1 MTHIRPLCR
10 LALAGAIVL
19 AALLQ
24 PARADDI
31 DIYSIPSTEGLRP
44 NVLIMLDNSANW
56 SASIPTPLCSV
67 VGANVK
73 VSSPNKEE
81 GTKMGAQKCA
91 LYRLIDSL
99 SVADLGQFNFAVML
113 FNESPDSSG
122 YPRKAFINVTTAA
135 QKVELLNLISGL
147 GINADKTNNASTAE
161 SFYEAYQWFSGSAV
175 HLGSRTAGKH
185 DSAAFADSSK
195 TRYLPPGTGCAKN
208 HIIYL
213 ANGSPQDN
221 DNTALALLQR
231 LYPGATRTRIP
242 VAENVTNSDEANWAD
257 EFARF
262 FNSAADLDGAT
273 EGSQNINVHTIAV
286 TGASSDGNYPNF
298 IRWIAREG
306 GGLYEQASNSDS
318 IVLAMNKILNQIRA
332 SNSVF
337 SSASLPVSA
346 NTQGTYLNQVFIGM
360 FRPDGNALPRWVGN
374 LKQYQFVY
382 DAQLDSLQL
391 ADVSNQPAVSAATGF
406 IISSATSFWT
416 KPSNFWIKVEES
428 SGGKYSRSDAP
439 DGEKVEKGGIAQ
451 WLRTTYWETR
461 AARPIYTCIGSGCD
475 GGGSGIDLASAGSS
489 YDFQTSNSS
498 LTEAMLGVGSSTQR
512 DNVIRWIRGRE
523 NVTSTNVANDSV
535 ARDQLGQAPDG
546 VTVRPSIHGD
556 VLHARPVA
564 INYGGTRGVVV
575 FYGSNDGLLRA
586 VNGNQTGTGAGTEMW
601 AFVAP
606 DHFAAL
612 NRLRE
617 NAPEVRYPSTP
628 STSLTA
634 ARRDYFFDGPIG
646 AFQNTATSEVQ
657 IFPGMRRGG
666 RTVFGFSV
674 SNPDRPRL
682 LWRVGNDTT
691 GYANLGQT
699 WSMPR
704 VVMVKGRTDPLLI
717 MGGGYDN
724 GAEDVSPAGTT
735 TIGRGVYAINMRT
748 GERLAWLPTD
758 YSVPADVAVLDS
770 DGDGYVDRAY
780 VVDVRAQVYR
790 LDIEN
795 AAGEGRDP
803 ADWVITKI
811 AAVNDG
817 TGGLDGTRKVFFA
830 PDLVLTRNYTTLLFG
845 TGDREKPLATT
856 SNDRFYVL
864 KDAKVSKGEP
874 STVTLTTDAA
884 LAALGADGAGIDPEG
899 CSYSFGTNGERVI
912 NQPITFGGITYF
924 STNRPLPPG
933 GGSCSRAQNRSYS
946 VPLVCRP
953 PTFRNLVGDGLPPSP
968 VVGYVDVGGGKLVPF
983 VIGGPNEKNS
993 AIEVNRAQIL
1003 IPGKR
1008 KRSYWFID
1016 NRDR

>member
-1 MTHIRPLCR
+1 
-10 LALAGAIVL
+10 
-19 AALLQ
+19 
-24 PARADDI
+24 
-31 DIYSIPSTEGLRP
+31 
-44 NVLIMLDNSANW
+44 
-56 SASIPTPLCSV
+56 
-67 VGANVK
+67 
-73 VSSPNKEE
+73 
-81 GTKMGAQKCA
+81 MGAQKCA
-91 LYRLIDSL
+91 LYKLISSM
-99 SVADLGQFNFAVML
+99 SVADLGLFNFALMM

-122 YPRKAFINVTTAA
+122 YPRKAFVTVTTAA
-135 QKVELLNLISGL
+135 DKQALLDLISGL
-147 GINADKTNNASTAE
+147 GINADKGNNAATAE
-161 SFYEAYQWFSGSAV
+161 AFYEAYQWFTGGAV
-175 HLGSRTAGKH
+175 HLGNRTATKH
-185 DSAAFADSSK
+185 DAAAFTDASK
-195 TRYLPPGTGCAKN
+195 NRYLSPGVGCSKN
-208 HIIYL
+208 HIIYI
-213 ANGSPQDN
+213 ANGSPSDN
-221 DNTALALLQR
+221 NNNALALLQR
-231 LYPGATRTRIP
+231 IHPTASRFRIP
-242 VAENVTNSDEANWAD
+242 TAEGVSNSDEANWAD
-257 EFARF
+257 EFAAF
-262 FNSAADLDGAT
+262 FSLGADLDGSI

-298 IRWIAREG
+298 VNWIAKQG
-306 GGLYEQASNSDS
+306 GGIYRQASSSDG
-318 IVLAMNKILNQIRA
+318 IILAMNQILNQIRS

-382 DAQLDSLQL
+382 DPVRDSLQL
-391 ADVSNQPAVSAATGF
+391 ADVTGQPAVSAATGF
-406 IISSATSFWT
+406 IVNTATSFWT
-416 KPSNFWIKVEES
+416 RPSSFWINVEAT

-439 DGEKVEKGGIAQ
+439 DGELVEKGGVAQ
-451 WLRTTYWETR
+451 WLRTAYWESR
-461 AARPIYTCIGSGCD
+461 ADRRVYTCVGSNCN
-475 GGGSGIDLASAGSS
+475 GGSGGVDLAYAGSN
-489 YDFQTSNSS
+489 YEFHTDNSGV
-498 LTEAMLGVGSSTQR
+498 TPARLGVSSSDER
-512 DNVIRWIRGRE
+512 DFVIRWVRGRE
-523 NVTSTNVANDSV
+523 NISSTTVADETV
-535 ARDQLGQAPDG
+535 ARDRLGQAPDG
-546 VTVRPSIHGD
+546 VSVRPSIHGD
-556 VLHARPVA
+556 VLHSRPVA

-575 FYGSNDGLLRA
+575 YYGANDGTLRA
-586 VNGNQTGTGAGTEMW
+586 VNGNQTGTGAGSEMW

-612 NRLRE
+612 KRLRE
-617 NAPEVRYPSTP
+617 NAPDLRFPSTP
-628 STSLTA
+628 STNLTA
-634 ARRDYFFDGPIG
+634 RPRDYFFDGPIG
-646 AFQNTATSEVQ
+646 AFQNTATGEVMM
-657 IFPGMRRGG
+657 FPAMRRGG
-666 RTVFGFSV
+666 RAIFGFDIST
-674 SNPDRPRL
+674 PDRPRL
-682 LWRVGNDTT
+682 LWRLGSDTT
-691 GYANLGQT
+691 GFANLGQT

-704 VVMVKGRTDPLLI
+704 VAMVKGRSEPILI

-724 GAEDVSPAGTT
+724 VAEDASPAGATT
-735 TIGRGVYAINMRT
+735 MGRGVYVVNMRT

-790 LDIEN
+790 LDIED
-795 AAGEGRDP
+795 AAGEARDP
-803 ADWVITKI
+803 TAWVITKI
-811 AAVNDG
+811 AAMNDG

-874 STVTLTTDAA
+874 AAVTLVTAA
-884 LAALGADGAGIDPEG
+884 SMAVLGAEGAGIDAEG
-899 CSYSFGTNGERVI
+899 CAYSFATNGEKVI

-953 PTFRNLVGDGLPPSP
+953 PSYRNLIGDGLPPSP

-983 VIGGPNEKNS
+983 VIGGPNDKNS

-1008 KRSYWFID
+1008 KRSYWFMD

>member
-1 MTHIRPLCR
+1 MPNARSITR
-10 LALAGAIVL
+10 LAFAFLAL
-19 AALLQ
+19 FSALQ
-24 PARADDI
+24 SARAEDI

-44 NVLIMLDNSANW
+44 NVLIMLDNTANW
-56 SASIPTPLCSV
+56 SASISTPVCDA

-73 VSSPNKEE
+73 ASSPNKEE
-81 GTKMGAQKCA
+81 GSKMGAQKCA
-91 LYRLIDSL
+91 LYKLISSM
-99 SVADLGQFNFAVML
+99 SVADLGLFNFALML

-122 YPRKAFINVTTAA
+122 YPRKAFVTVSTAA
-135 QKVELLNLISGL
+135 DKQALLDLISGL
-147 GINADKTNNASTAE
+147 GINRDKGNNASTAE
-161 SFYEAYQWFSGSAV
+161 AFYEAYQWFTGNAV
-175 HLGSRTAGKH
+175 HLGNKTATKH
-185 DSAAFADSSK
+185 DSAAFTDSNK
-195 TRYLPPGTGCAKN
+195 TRYVSPGVGCSKN
-208 HIIYL
+208 HIIYI
-213 ANGSPQDN
+213 ANGSPSDN
-221 DNTALALLQR
+221 NNNALALLQR
-231 LYPGATRTRIP
+231 LNPSATRFRIP
-242 VAENVTNSDEANWAD
+242 TAEGVSNSDEANWAD
-257 EFARF
+257 EFAAF
-262 FNSAADLDGAT
+262 FNLGADLDGSI

-286 TGASSDGNYPNF
+286 TGASSDGSYPNF
-298 IRWIAREG
+298 VNWIAKQG
-306 GGLYEQASNSDS
+306 GGIYRQASSSDG
-318 IVLAMNKILNQIRA
+318 IILAMNQILNQIRA

-382 DAQLDSLQL
+382 DTQRDSLQL
-391 ADVSNQPAVSAATGF
+391 ADITGQPAVSAATGF
-406 IISSATSFWT
+406 IVNTATSFWT
-416 KPSNFWIKVEES
+416 QPSSFWIKVETA

-439 DGEKVEKGGIAQ
+439 DGELVEKGGVAQ
-451 WLRTTYWETR
+451 WLRTAYWDTR
-461 AARPIYTCIGSGCD
+461 AGRPLYTCVGSDCN
-475 GGGSGIDLASAGSS
+475 GGAGGVDLAYAGSA
-489 YDFQTSNSS
+489 YEFQTSNSS
-498 LTEAMLGVGSSTQR
+498 LTPAMLGVGSSTER
-512 DNVIRWIRGRE
+512 DLVIRWVRGRE
-523 NVTSTNVANDSV
+523 NITSTNVADETV

-546 VTVRPSIHGD
+546 VSVRPSIHGD
-556 VLHARPVA
+556 VLHSRPVA

-575 FYGSNDGLLRA
+575 YYGSNDGTLRA

-612 NRLRE
+612 KRLRE
-617 NAPEVRYPSTP
+617 NAPDLRFPSTP
-628 STSLTA
+628 STNLTA
-634 ARRDYFFDGPIG
+634 RPRDYFFDGPIG
-646 AFQNTATSEVQ
+646 AFQNTATSEVLM
-657 IFPGMRRGG
+657 FPAMRRGG
-666 RTVFGFSV
+666 RAIFGFNV
-674 SNPDRPRL
+674 SNPDRPL
-682 LWRVGNDTT
+682 LMWRTGSDTT
-691 GYANLGQT
+691 GFASLGQT

-704 VVMVKGRTDPLLI
+704 VAMVKGRSEPLLI

-724 GAEDVSPAGTT
+724 AAEDASPAGTT
-735 TIGRGVYAINMRT
+735 TIGRGVYVINMRT

-780 VVDVRAQVYR
+780 VVDARAQVYR

-795 AAGEGRDP
+795 AAGEARDP
-803 ADWVITKI
+803 NAWAITKI
-811 AAVNDG
+811 AAMNDG
-817 TGGLDGTRKVFFA
+817 IGGLDGTRKVFFA

-845 TGDREKPLATT
+845 TGDREKPLTTT

-874 STVTLTTDAA
+874 AAVTLITDASMA
-884 LAALGADGAGIDPEG
+884 TLGADGAGIDPEG
-899 CSYSFGTNGERVI
+899 CAYSFATSGEKVI
-912 NQPITFGGITYF
+912 NQPITFGGVTYF
-924 STNRPLPPG
+924 STNRPLPPD

-953 PTFRNLVGDGLPPSP
+953 PTYRNLIGDGLPPSP

-983 VIGGPNEKNS
+983 VIGGPNDKNS

-1008 KRSYWFID
+1008 KRSYWFMD